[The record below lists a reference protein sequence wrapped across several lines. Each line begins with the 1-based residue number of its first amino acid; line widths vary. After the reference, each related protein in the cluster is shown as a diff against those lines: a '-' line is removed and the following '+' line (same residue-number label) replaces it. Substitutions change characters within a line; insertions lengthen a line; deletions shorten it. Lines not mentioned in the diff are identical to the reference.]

1 MEAKF
6 DSTNNEQ
13 RSAYRMIE
21 RTNNSFFLAGRAG
34 TGKTTFLKSVQEG
47 IKKRF
52 VVLAPTGQAA
62 INAGGQTIHSFFG
75 FSFGV
80 LGPGEIGSMN
90 KTKIGLVRNLDTI
103 IIDEVSMVRCDIID
117 AIDRTLRHY
126 VGNSAPFG
134 GIQMVFVG
142 DMFQLEPI
150 ATQKDRETL
159 REIYGH
165 NCYYFYKAAA
175 IERMS
180 LPKIEFLKIYR
191 QNDPKF
197 IEILEHVRLGQMTMR
212 DLVKINSR
220 VSLCDDE
227 KMRITLTSTNADAK
241 RINDERL
248 DEIDSE
254 EMSYKAIYTGKTKV
268 SSDVAEELVTLKVG
282 AQVMF
287 TKNDRARRWVN
298 GTIGEVTELGDEHV
312 KVQLEDGDEHIVQ
325 RDEWEN
331 IDYEY
336 DHEKK
341 CCIKTIIGKVEQLP
355 LKLAWAI
362 TIHKSQSLT
371 FDHVA
376 IDFGRG
382 AFSNGQAYVALSR
395 ARSFDGLE
403 LMRPMSPASVR
414 VSRDV
419 LDFASDFNDSN
430 AIDRELSI
438 GEAISSFEKSKDY
451 DGAAITLYGMAENAA
466 ESGHT
471 DRALDYMNRAMA
483 FTVDDSCLMGRAWSV
498 VPTAGNDFS
507 VMNACGLY
515 YSGDRKSAE
524 NILRGLDGTWLDNN
538 LLGLYILGRCLE
550 DKKQWAELEDVYY
563 RMLAIF
569 NSARDMGLD
578 SIAFRKLKYRL
589 AILNERQYGDPG
601 LGVMRSLIAENPS
614 YDKYHLALRWML
626 WGHPDIIK
634 AYKADVEKDSA
645 EESEENQ
652 KKEGSKLIAMTLD
665 KNCGESEFLET
676 LRTARAEKNND
687 WNDYRHFINR
697 LKLPMAF

>member
-13 RSAYRMIE
+13 RAAYKMIE

-34 TGKTTFLKSVQEG
+34 TGKTTFLKNVQEG
-47 IKKRF
+47 IKKKF

-75 FSFGV
+75 FNFGV

-90 KTKIGLVRNLDTI
+90 RMKIGLVRNLDTI

-159 REIYGH
+159 TAIYGH
-165 NCYYFYKAAA
+165 DCCYFYKAAA
-175 IERMS
+175 IERIK

-191 QNDPKF
+191 QSDPRF
-197 IEILEHVRLGQMTMR
+197 IEILEHVRLGQLTVS

-241 RINDERL
+241 RINEGRL
-248 DEIDSE
+248 DEIDSD
-254 EMSYKAIYTGKTKV
+254 SITYKAIYSGKSKV
-268 SSDVAEELVTLKVG
+268 TSDVAEEALVLKVG

-287 TKNDRARRWVN
+287 TKNDRGRRWVN
-298 GTIGEVTELGDEHV
+298 GTIGEITELGEENV
-312 KVQLEDGDEHIVQ
+312 TVRLECGDKFIVQ

-331 IDYEY
+331 IEYEY
-336 DHEKK
+336 DPEKK
-341 CCIKTIIGKVEQLP
+341 CCIKTVVGKVEQLP
-355 LKLAWAI
+355 LRLAWAI

-371 FDHVA
+371 FDRVA

-395 ARSFDGLE
+395 ARTFDGLE
-403 LMRPMSPASVR
+403 LVRPMSPASVR
-414 VSRDV
+414 VSRAV
-419 LDFASDFNDSN
+419 LDFAEDFNDN
-430 AIDRELSI
+430 DAITRELCI
-438 GEAISSFEKSKDY
+438 GEAISAFEKGKDY
-451 DGAAITLYGMAENAA
+451 DGAAKTLYDMAEA
-466 ESGHT
+466 EAKTGHS
-471 DRALDYMNRAMA
+471 DRAYEYLTRAMA
-483 FTVDDSCLMGRAWSV
+483 FVVDDDCLSGKPWTIVRG
-498 VPTAGNDFS
+498 TGNDYE

-515 YSGDRKSAE
+515 YSGNKVAAE
-524 NILRGLDGTWLDNN
+524 KILEALDQNWLDNN
-538 LLGLYILGRCLE
+538 LLGLYIMGRCLE
-550 DKKQWAELEDVYY
+550 DKCQWGDLEEVYY
-563 RMLAIF
+563 RMIAIF

-578 SIAFRKLKYRL
+578 SISFRKLKYRL
-589 AILNERQYGDPG
+589 AILNERQYNDPG
-601 LGVMRSLIAENPS
+601 LGIMRSLIAESPS
-614 YDKYHLALRWML
+614 YDKYHIAFRWML
-626 WGHPDIIK
+626 WKHPDLIDT
-634 AYKADVEKDSA
+634 YREFLDED
-645 EESEENQ
+645 EEPEAC
-652 KKEGSKLIAMTLD
+652 KLIEMVLD
-665 KNCGESEFLET
+665 KNCSEEDFLT
-676 LRTARAEKNND
+676 QLRISREDKDDD
-687 WNDYRHFINR
+687 WNSYRHFIND
-697 LKLPMAF
+697 LKLPMAV

>member
-13 RSAYRMIE
+13 RAAYKMIE
-21 RTNNSFFLAGRAG
+21 RTNQSFFLAGRAG
-34 TGKTTFLKSVQEG
+34 TGKTTFLRNVQQG
-47 IKKRF
+47 ISKKF

-75 FSFGV
+75 FNFGV

-90 KTKIGLVRNLDTI
+90 RNKIGLVRNLDTI

-126 VGNSAPFG
+126 IGNSAPFG

-150 ATQKDRETL
+150 ANQKDREML
-159 REIYGH
+159 KQIYGH
-165 NCYYFYKAAA
+165 DCCYFYKAAV
-175 IERMS
+175 IERIH

-191 QNDPKF
+191 QNDPGF
-197 IEILEHVRLGQMTMR
+197 IELLEHVRLGRMNGH
-212 DLVKINSR
+212 DLMKINSR

-227 KMRITLTSTNADAK
+227 RMRITLCSTNADAR
-241 RINDERL
+241 RINDGRL
-248 DEIDSE
+248 AEIRSE
-254 EMSYKAIYTGKTKV
+254 EKSYKAIYSGKTRVV
-268 SSDVAEELVTLKVG
+268 SDIADEILILKVG

-287 TKNDRARRWVN
+287 TKNDRAHRWVN
-298 GTIGEVTELGDEHV
+298 GTIGEISELGEENVTV
-312 KVQLEDGDEHIVQ
+312 KLENGNQHIVE
-325 RDEWEN
+325 REEWES

-336 DHEKK
+336 DPEKK
-341 CCIKTIIGKVEQLP
+341 CCTKTVTGKVEQLP
-355 LKLAWAI
+355 LRLAWAI

-403 LMRPMSPASVR
+403 LVRPMNSASVR
-414 VSRDV
+414 VSRTV
-419 LDFASDFNDSN
+419 LNFAEDFNDSN

-438 GEAISSFEKSKDY
+438 GEAISSFEKGKDY
-451 DGAAITLYGMAENAA
+451 DGAAVALYEMASIEADA
-466 ESGHT
+466 GHS
-471 DRALDYMNRAMA
+471 DRAYDYLTRAMA
-483 FTVDDSCLMGRAWSV
+483 FVVDDECLQGRTWTTVDVTGNEYSV
-498 VPTAGNDFS
+498 L
-507 VMNACGLY
+507 NACGKY
-515 YSGDRKSAE
+515 YSGEKEAAE
-524 NILRGLDGTWLDNN
+524 SILRGLAPSWLDNN

-550 DKKQWAELEDVYY
+550 DKGRWSELEDVYY

-569 NSARDMGLD
+569 NSAREMGLD
-578 SIAFRKLKYRL
+578 SISFRKLKYRL

-601 LGVMRSLIAENPS
+601 LGIIRNLIAENPK
-614 YDKYHLALRWML
+614 YDKYFLAFRWML
-626 WGHPDIIK
+626 RMHPEVIE
-634 AYKADVEKDSA
+634 AYRQESKDDDVNADRCQLVEIALNESIADGA
-645 EESEENQ
+645 FLERLRAVREEKSEE
-652 KKEGSKLIAMTLD
+652 
-665 KNCGESEFLET
+665 
-676 LRTARAEKNND
+676 
-687 WNDYRHFINR
+687 WNGFRHFING
-697 LKLPMAF
+697 LKLPMAL

>member
-13 RSAYRMIE
+13 RAAYRMIE

-34 TGKTTFLKSVQEG
+34 TGKTTFLKNVQDG
-47 IKKRF
+47 IRKKF

-75 FSFGV
+75 FNFGV

-90 KTKIGLVRNLDTI
+90 RSKIGLVRNLDTI

-134 GIQMVFVG
+134 GIQMVLVG

-150 ATQKDRETL
+150 ATQKDKETL

-165 NCYYFYKAAA
+165 DCCYFYKAAA
-175 IERMS
+175 IERIH

-191 QNDPKF
+191 QTDPGF
-197 IEILEHVRLGQMTMR
+197 IALLEHVRLGQMTLR
-212 DLVKINSR
+212 DLTRINSR
-220 VSLCDDE
+220 VSLRGDE
-227 KMRITLTSTNADAK
+227 KFRITLTSTNADAK
-241 RINDERL
+241 RINEGRLSEIEAEERT
-248 DEIDSE
+248 
-254 EMSYKAIYTGKTKV
+254 YQAIYSGNTKV
-268 SSDVAEELVTLKVG
+268 NSDVAEETLTLKAG

-287 TKNDRARRWVN
+287 TKNDRGRRWVN
-298 GTIGEVTELGDEHV
+298 GTIGEVVELGEENVVV
-312 KVQLEDGDEHIVQ
+312 KVEGGEQYVVE
-325 RDEWEN
+325 RDEWES

-336 DHEKK
+336 DAKEKR
-341 CCIKTIIGKVEQLP
+341 CIKTVTGKVEQLP

-371 FDHVA
+371 FDRVA

-403 LMRPMSPASVR
+403 LIRPMSPTSVR
-414 VSRDV
+414 VSRAV
-419 LDFASDFNDSN
+419 LDFAEDFNDSD

-438 GEAISSFEKSKDY
+438 GEAISSFEKSMDF
-451 DGAAITLYGMAENAA
+451 DGAAVTLYDMASAEAA
-466 ESGHT
+466 AGHS
-471 DRALDYMNRAMA
+471 DRAFDYLTRAMA
-483 FTVDDSCLMGRAWSV
+483 FTVDDACLVGKPWRIVSGV
-498 VPTAGNDFS
+498 GNDYR

-515 YSGDRKSAE
+515 YSGHKAE
-524 NILRGLDGTWLDNN
+524 AEAILRETSQAWLDNN
-538 LLGLYILGRCLE
+538 MLGLYILGRCLE
-550 DKKQWAELEDVYY
+550 DKGTWAELEDVYY

-569 NSARDMGLD
+569 NGVRDMGLD
-578 SIAFRKLKYRL
+578 SISFRKMKYRL
-589 AILNERQYGDPG
+589 AILNEREYNDPG
-601 LGVMRSLIAENPS
+601 LGVMRSLIVENPS

-626 WGHPDIIK
+626 WKHPEICNP
-634 AYKADVEKDSA
+634 EQ
-645 EESEENQ
+645 EEGDGE
-652 KKEGSKLIAMTLD
+652 KKEGERCQLVVKTLD
-665 KNCGESEFLET
+665 RECCEEDFLQM
-676 LRTARAEKNND
+676 LRVARAERND
-687 WNDYRHFINR
+687 DWDGYRQFINR

>member
-6 DSTNNEQ
+6 DSANNEQ

-34 TGKTTFLKSVQEG
+34 TGKTTFLKNVQEG
-47 IKKRF
+47 VRKKF

-75 FSFGV
+75 FNFGV

-90 KTKIGLVRNLDTI
+90 RTKIGLVRNLDTI

-159 REIYGH
+159 KEIYGH
-165 NCYYFYKAAA
+165 ECFYFYKAAA
-175 IERMS
+175 IERIN

-191 QNDPKF
+191 QNDPGF
-197 IEILEHVRLGQMTMR
+197 IELLEHVRLGKMTVR
-212 DLVKINSR
+212 DLMKINSR

-227 KMRITLTSTNADAK
+227 KMRITLCSTNADAK
-241 RINDERL
+241 RINDGRL
-248 DEIDSE
+248 AEIDSE
-254 EMSYKAIYTGKTKV
+254 SRTYQAIYSGKTRV
-268 SSDVAEELVTLKVG
+268 SSDVAEELLTFKVG

-287 TKNDRARRWVN
+287 TKNDRGRRWVN
-298 GTIGEVTELGDEHV
+298 GTIGEIVELGEENVTV
-312 KVQLEDGDEHIVQ
+312 KLENGDQYIVE
-325 RDEWEN
+325 RDEWES

-341 CCIKTIIGKVEQLP
+341 CCIKTVTGKVEQFP
-355 LKLAWAI
+355 LRLAWAI

-395 ARSFDGLE
+395 ARTFDGLE
-403 LMRPMSPASVR
+403 LVRPMSPASVR
-414 VSRDV
+414 VSRAV
-419 LDFASDFNDSN
+419 LDFAEDFNDSD

-438 GEAISSFEKSKDY
+438 GEAISAFEKRKDY
-451 DGAAITLYGMAENAA
+451 DGAAVTLYEMASSEAA
-466 ESGHT
+466 AGHT
-471 DRALDYMNRAMA
+471 DRAYDYLTRAMA
-483 FTVDDSCLMGRAWSV
+483 FAVDDECLQGKEWTPV
-498 VPTAGNDFS
+498 NCAGNEYS
-507 VMNACGLY
+507 VMNACGRY
-515 YSGDRKSAE
+515 YSGEKDAAE
-524 NILRGLDGTWLDNN
+524 AILRGLDQTWLDNN
-538 LLGLYILGRCLE
+538 MLGLYILGRCLE
-550 DKKQWAELEDVYY
+550 DKEQWTELEEVYY

-569 NSARDMGLD
+569 NSAREMGVD
-578 SIAFRKLKYRL
+578 SISFRKLKYRL

-601 LGVMRSLIAENPS
+601 LGVMRNLIAENPS
-614 YDKYHLALRWML
+614 YEKYHLAFRWML
-626 WGHPDIIK
+626 WLHPDLIE
-634 AYKADVEKDSA
+634 AYRAENQEADGEGDSA
-645 EESEENQ
+645 GGKLIEMVLDQSCSEE
-652 KKEGSKLIAMTLD
+652 D
-665 KNCGESEFLET
+665 FLQQ
-676 LRTARAEKNND
+676 LRADRAERTD
-687 WNDYRHFINR
+687 GWDDYRHFING
-697 LKLPMAF
+697 LKLPMAV

>member
-13 RSAYRMIE
+13 RAAYRMIE

-34 TGKTTFLKSVQEG
+34 TGKTTFLKNVQKD
-47 IKKRF
+47 IKKNF

-75 FSFGV
+75 LGFGV

-90 KTKIGLVRNLDTI
+90 ANKIHLVRNLDTI

-150 ATQKDRETL
+150 ATQKDKDTL
-159 REIYGH
+159 KVIYGH
-165 NCYYFYKAAA
+165 DCYYFYKAVA
-175 IERMS
+175 IERIN

-191 QNDPKF
+191 QNDPGF
-197 IEILEHVRLGQMTMR
+197 IELLEHVRLGRMSYR
-212 DLVKINSR
+212 DLTMINSR

-241 RINDERL
+241 RINDGRL
-248 DEIDSE
+248 AEIKSDSNTY
-254 EMSYKAIYTGKTKV
+254 MAVYTGRTKTT
-268 SSDVAEELVTLKVG
+268 SDVAEESLSLKVG

-298 GTIGEVTELGDEHV
+298 GTIGEVIELGESNV
-312 KVQLEDGDEHIVQ
+312 KVKLESGEEHIVE
-325 RDEWEN
+325 RDTWET

-341 CCIKTIIGKVEQLP
+341 CCIKTVVGTVQQLP
-355 LKLAWAI
+355 LRLAWAI

-371 FDHVA
+371 FDRVA

-403 LMRPMSPASVR
+403 LLRPMSPSSVR
-414 VSRDV
+414 VSPAV
-419 LDFASDFNDSN
+419 LNFAEDFND
-430 AIDRELSI
+430 ADTIDRELSI
-438 GEAISSFEKSKDY
+438 GEAIRAFEKSKDY
-451 DGAAITLYGMAENAA
+451 DGAAVTLYAMAQA
-466 ESGHT
+466 EAEAGHS
-471 DRALDYMNRAMA
+471 DRAFDYLTRAMA
-483 FTVDDSCLMGRAWSV
+483 FAVDDSCLEGKTWTELRCS
-498 VPTAGNDFS
+498 GNDYC
-507 VMNACGLY
+507 VVNACGLY
-515 YSGDRKSAE
+515 YSGEKDAAE
-524 NILRGLDGTWLDNN
+524 RTLRMIDQNWLDNN

-550 DKKQWAELEDVYY
+550 DKEQWAELEDVYY
-563 RMLAIF
+563 RMLAIL
-569 NSARDMGLD
+569 NSAREMGLD
-578 SIAFRKLKYRL
+578 AISFRKLKYRL
-589 AILNERQYGDPG
+589 AILNEKQYGDPG
-601 LGVMRSLIAENPS
+601 LGVIRNLIAENPS
-614 YDKYHLALRWML
+614 YDKYHIAFRWML
-626 WGHPDIIK
+626 WKHPDLIE
-634 AYKADVEKDSA
+634 AYKAKRAEDEDA
-645 EESEENQ
+645 EE
-652 KKEGSKLIAMTLD
+652 EGKLVQMLLD
-665 KNCGESEFLET
+665 STITEDAFLEQ
-676 LRTARAEKNND
+676 LREVRTEKGD
-687 WNDYRHFINR
+687 EWNEYRHLINNF
-697 LKLPMAF
+697 KLPMAF

>member
-34 TGKTTFLKSVQEG
+34 TGKTTFLKNVQEG
-47 IKKRF
+47 VRKKF
-52 VVLAPTGQAA
+52 VILAPTGQAA

-75 FSFGV
+75 FNFGV

-90 KTKIGLVRNLDTI
+90 RQKIGLVRNLDTI

-159 REIYGH
+159 KEIYGH
-165 NCYYFYKAAA
+165 ECFYFYKSAA
-175 IERMS
+175 IERIN

-191 QNDPKF
+191 QSDPGF
-197 IEILEHVRLGQMTMR
+197 IELLEHVRLGKMTVR
-212 DLVKINSR
+212 DLIKINSR

-227 KMRITLTSTNADAK
+227 RMRITLCSTNADAK
-241 RINDERL
+241 RINDGRL
-248 DEIDSE
+248 AEIDSE
-254 EMSYKAIYTGKTKV
+254 EKTYQAIYSGKMRVT
-268 SSDVAEELVTLKVG
+268 SDVAEELLTFKVG

-287 TKNDRARRWVN
+287 TKNDRGRRWVN
-298 GTIGEVTELGDEHV
+298 GTIGEIVELGEENVTV
-312 KVQLEDGDEHIVQ
+312 KLEGGEQYIVE
-325 RDEWEN
+325 RDEWES

-341 CCIKTIIGKVEQLP
+341 CCIKTVTGKVEQLP
-355 LKLAWAI
+355 LRLAWAI

-395 ARSFDGLE
+395 ARTFDGLE
-403 LMRPMSPASVR
+403 LVRPMSPASVR
-414 VSRDV
+414 VSRAV
-419 LDFASDFNDSN
+419 LDFAEDFNDSN

-438 GEAISSFEKSKDY
+438 GEAINAFEKSKDY
-451 DGAAITLYGMAENAA
+451 DGAAITLYEMASA
-466 ESGHT
+466 EAGAGHT
-471 DRALDYMNRAMA
+471 DRAYDYLTRAMA
-483 FTVDDSCLMGRAWSV
+483 FTVDDECLKGKAWTTV
-498 VPTAGNDFS
+498 NGGGNDYS

-515 YSGDRKSAE
+515 YCGKKDAAE
-524 NILRGLDGTWLDNN
+524 AILRNLDQTWLDNN

-550 DKKQWAELEDVYY
+550 DKEQWSELEDVYY

-569 NSARDMGLD
+569 NSAREMGLD
-578 SIAFRKLKYRL
+578 SISFRKLKYRL

-601 LGVMRSLIAENPS
+601 LGVMRNLIAENPS
-614 YDKYHLALRWML
+614 YEKYHLTFRWML
-626 WGHPDIIK
+626 WLHPELIE
-634 AYKADVEKDSA
+634 AYRAEEEKEEGEEESA
-645 EESEENQ
+645 EC
-652 KKEGSKLIAMTLD
+652 KLIEMALD
-665 KNCGESEFLET
+665 KDCSDEDFLQR
-676 LRTARAEKNND
+676 LRADRTEKTNGWD
-687 WNDYRHFINR
+687 DYRHFINE

>member
-13 RSAYRMIE
+13 RAAYRMIE

-47 IKKRF
+47 IKKNF

-90 KTKIGLVRNLDTI
+90 RSKIALVRNLDTI

-126 VGNSAPFG
+126 VGCSAPFG

-150 ATQKDRETL
+150 ATQKDKDTIRA
-159 REIYGH
+159 IYGH
-165 NCYYFYKAAA
+165 DCCYFYKAAA
-175 IERMS
+175 IERLR

-191 QNDPKF
+191 QSDPGF
-197 IEILEHVRLGQMTMR
+197 IELLEHVRLGRMTYR
-212 DLVKINSR
+212 DLTRINSR
-220 VSLCDDE
+220 VSLGEDD

-241 RINDERL
+241 RINEGRL
-248 DEIDSE
+248 AEIDSE
-254 EMSYKAIYTGKTKV
+254 ERSYLAVYSGKTNV
-268 SSDVAEELVTLKVG
+268 TSDVAEETLTLKVG

-287 TKNDRARRWVN
+287 TKNDRGRRWVN
-298 GTIGEVTELGDEHV
+298 GTIGEVVELGEESVVV
-312 KVQLEDGDEHIVQ
+312 KFEGGEQHIVE
-325 RDEWEN
+325 RDVWET

-336 DHEKK
+336 DPEKK
-341 CCIKTIIGKVEQLP
+341 RCIKTVIGRVEQLP
-355 LKLAWAI
+355 LRLAWAI

-371 FDHVA
+371 FARVA

-382 AFSNGQAYVALSR
+382 AFANGQAYVALSR
-395 ARSFDGLE
+395 ARTFDGLE
-403 LMRPMSPASVR
+403 LLRPMSPSSVR
-414 VSRDV
+414 VSRAV
-419 LDFASDFNDSN
+419 LDFAEDFNDAN

-438 GEAISSFEKSKDY
+438 GEAINAFEKSMDF
-451 DGAAITLYGMAENAA
+451 DGAAMTLYDMASAEAA
-466 ESGHT
+466 AGHS
-471 DRALDYMNRAMA
+471 DRAFDYLTRAMA
-483 FTVDDSCLMGRAWSV
+483 FVVDDACLSGKAWTAV
-498 VPTAGNDFS
+498 AGAGNDYR

-515 YSGDRKSAE
+515 YSGRKGEAE
-524 NILRGLDGTWLDNN
+524 EVLRNIDPSWLDNN

-550 DKKQWAELEDVYY
+550 DKEQWKDLEDVYY

-578 SIAFRKLKYRL
+578 SIAFRKMKYRF
-589 AILNERQYGDPG
+589 AVLNERVYGDPG
-601 LGVMRSLIAENPS
+601 LGIIRSLISENPS
-614 YDKYHLALRWML
+614 YDKYHLALRRML
-626 WGHPDIIK
+626 LNHPELYGLPQEDDK
-634 AYKADVEKDSA
+634 GGEDQHETCRLVEMELNREC
-645 EESEENQ
+645 EEER
-652 KKEGSKLIAMTLD
+652 
-665 KNCGESEFLET
+665 FLEG
-676 LRTARAEKNND
+676 LRVARAEKDGN
-687 WNDYRHFINR
+687 WNCYRHFING
-697 LKLPMAF
+697 LKLPMAL

>member
-6 DSTNNEQ
+6 DSANNEQ

-34 TGKTTFLKSVQEG
+34 TGKTTFLKNVQEG
-47 IKKRF
+47 VHKKF

-75 FSFGV
+75 FNFGV

-90 KTKIGLVRNLDTI
+90 RTKIGLVRNLDTI

-159 REIYGH
+159 KEIYGH
-165 NCYYFYKAAA
+165 ECFYFYKAAA
-175 IERMS
+175 IERIN

-191 QNDPKF
+191 QNDPGF
-197 IEILEHVRLGQMTMR
+197 IELLEHVRLGKMTVR
-212 DLVKINSR
+212 DLMKINSR

-227 KMRITLTSTNADAK
+227 KMRITLCSTNADAK
-241 RINDERL
+241 RINDGRL
-248 DEIDSE
+248 AEIDSE
-254 EMSYKAIYTGKTKV
+254 SRSYQAIYSGKTRV
-268 SSDVAEELVTLKVG
+268 SSDVAEELLIFKVG

-287 TKNDRARRWVN
+287 TKNDRGRRWVN
-298 GTIGEVTELGDEHV
+298 GTIGEIVELGEENVTV
-312 KVQLEDGDEHIVQ
+312 KLENGDQYIVE
-325 RDEWEN
+325 RDEWES

-341 CCIKTIIGKVEQLP
+341 CCIKTVTGKVEQLP
-355 LKLAWAI
+355 LRLAWAI

-395 ARSFDGLE
+395 ARTFDGLE
-403 LMRPMSPASVR
+403 LVRPMSPASVR
-414 VSRDV
+414 VSRAV
-419 LDFASDFNDSN
+419 LDFAEDFNDSD

-438 GEAISSFEKSKDY
+438 GEAISAFEKRKDY
-451 DGAAITLYGMAENAA
+451 DGAAVTLYEMATAEAA
-466 ESGHT
+466 AGHT
-471 DRALDYMNRAMA
+471 DRAYDYLTRAMA
-483 FTVDDSCLMGRAWSV
+483 FTVDDECLQGKVWTPV
-498 VPTAGNDFS
+498 NCVGNEYS
-507 VMNACGLY
+507 VMNACGRY
-515 YSGDRKSAE
+515 YSGEKDDAE
-524 NILRGLDGTWLDNN
+524 AILRSLDQTWLDNN
-538 LLGLYILGRCLE
+538 MLGLYILGRCLE
-550 DKKQWAELEDVYY
+550 DKEQWTELEEVYY

-569 NSARDMGLD
+569 NSAREMGLD
-578 SIAFRKLKYRL
+578 SISFRKLKYRL

-601 LGVMRSLIAENPS
+601 LGVMRNLIAENPS
-614 YDKYHLALRWML
+614 YEKYHLAFRWML
-626 WGHPDIIK
+626 WLHPDLIE
-634 AYKADVEKDSA
+634 AYQA
-645 EESEENQ
+645 ENQ
-652 KKEGSKLIAMTLD
+652 KADGESDSAGGKLIEMVLD
-665 KNCGESEFLET
+665 QSCSEEDFLQQ
-676 LRTARAEKNND
+676 LRADRAERTD
-687 WNDYRHFINR
+687 GWNDYRHFING
-697 LKLPMAF
+697 LKLPMAV

>member
-13 RSAYRMIE
+13 RAAYRMIE

-34 TGKTTFLKSVQEG
+34 TGKTTFLRNVQKD
-47 IKKRF
+47 IDKNF

-90 KTKIGLVRNLDTI
+90 KDKIHLVRNLDTI

-159 REIYGH
+159 KEIYGH
-165 NCYYFYKAAA
+165 DCYYFYKAAA
-175 IERMS
+175 IERIK

-191 QNDPKF
+191 QNDPGF
-197 IEILEHVRLGQMTMR
+197 IELLEHVRLGRMSYR
-212 DLVKINSR
+212 DLMMINSR

-241 RINDERL
+241 LINDGRL
-248 DEIDSE
+248 ADIKSE
-254 EMSYKAIYTGKTKV
+254 PSTYKAVYSGKTRIT
-268 SSDVAEELVTLKVG
+268 SDVAEESLTLKVG

-298 GTIGEVTELGDEHV
+298 GTIGEVTELGECNV
-312 KVQLEDGDEHIVQ
+312 KVKLESGDEFTVEK
-325 RDEWEN
+325 DTWES

-341 CCIKTIIGKVEQLP
+341 CCIKTVVGTAQQLP
-355 LKLAWAI
+355 LRLAWAI

-371 FDHVA
+371 FDRVA
-376 IDFGRG
+376 IDFGHG

-403 LMRPMSPASVR
+403 LVRPMSASSVR
-414 VSRDV
+414 VSPAV
-419 LDFASDFNDSN
+419 LNFAEDFNDTD

-438 GEAISSFEKSKDY
+438 GEAIRAFEKSKDY
-451 DGAAITLYGMAENAA
+451 DGAAVTLYEMAQA
-466 ESGHT
+466 EAEAGHS
-471 DRALDYMNRAMA
+471 DRAFDYLNRAMA
-483 FTVDDSCLMGRAWSV
+483 FAVDDSCLQGKAW
-498 VPTAGNDFS
+498 TALQGTGNDYC
-507 VMNACGLY
+507 VVNACGLY
-515 YSGDRKSAE
+515 YGGKKDAAE
-524 NILRGLDGTWLDNN
+524 RMLRMLDQNWLDNN

-550 DKKQWAELEDVYY
+550 DREEWKELEEVYY

-578 SIAFRKLKYRL
+578 AISFRKLKYRL

-601 LGVMRSLIAENPS
+601 LGVIRGLISENPS
-614 YDKYHLALRWML
+614 YDQYHVALRWML
-626 WGHPDIIK
+626 WKHQDLIDTYRAGR
-634 AYKADVEKDSA
+634 VEDDDAA
-645 EESEENQ
+645 EEGELVKMLLDQECSEE
-652 KKEGSKLIAMTLD
+652 A
-665 KNCGESEFLET
+665 FLGQ
-676 LRTARAEKNND
+676 LRTARAEKDEEWNEYRRLINN
-687 WNDYRHFINR
+687 

>member
-34 TGKTTFLKSVQEG
+34 TGKTTFLKNVQKD
-47 IKKRF
+47 IKKNF

-75 FSFGV
+75 LALGV

-90 KTKIGLVRNLDTI
+90 ENKIHLVRNLDTI

-150 ATQKDRETL
+150 VNQKDKDTL
-159 REIYGH
+159 KEIYGH
-165 NCYYFYKAAA
+165 DCYYFYKAAA
-175 IERMS
+175 IERIN

-191 QNDPKF
+191 QNDPGF
-197 IEILEHVRLGQMTMR
+197 IELLEHVRLGRMSHR
-212 DLVKINSR
+212 DLTMINSR
-220 VSLCDDE
+220 VSLYNDE
-227 KMRITLTSTNADAK
+227 KIRITLTSTNADAK
-241 RINDERL
+241 RINDGRL
-248 DEIDSE
+248 AEIKSDSNT
-254 EMSYKAIYTGKTKV
+254 YTAIYTGKTKIT
-268 SSDVAEELVTLKVG
+268 SDVAEESLTLKAG

-298 GTIGEVTELGDEHV
+298 GTIGEIIELGESNV
-312 KVQLEDGDEHIVQ
+312 TVQLENGVEYIVE
-325 RDEWEN
+325 RDTWET

-341 CCIKTIIGKVEQLP
+341 CCIKTVVGTVQQLP
-355 LKLAWAI
+355 LRLAWAI

-371 FDHVA
+371 FDRVA

-403 LMRPMSPASVR
+403 LLRPMSPSSVR
-414 VSRDV
+414 VSPAA
-419 LDFASDFNDSN
+419 LNFAEDFND
-430 AIDRELSI
+430 ADIIDRELSI
-438 GEAISSFEKSKDY
+438 GEAIRAFEKSKDY
-451 DGAAITLYGMAENAA
+451 DGAAVTLYTMAQA
-466 ESGHT
+466 EAEAGHC
-471 DRALDYMNRAMA
+471 DRAYDYLTRAMA
-483 FTVDDSCLMGRAWSV
+483 FTVDDSCLQGKTWSELHGS
-498 VPTAGNDFS
+498 GNDYC
-507 VMNACGLY
+507 VVNACGLY
-515 YSGDRKSAE
+515 YSGEKDASER
-524 NILRGLDGTWLDNN
+524 ILRMIDQNWLDNN

-550 DKKQWAELEDVYY
+550 DKEQWTELEDVYY
-563 RMLAIF
+563 RMLAIL
-569 NSARDMGLD
+569 NSAREMGLD
-578 SIAFRKLKYRL
+578 AISFRKLKYRF
-589 AILNERQYGDPG
+589 AILNEKQYGDPG
-601 LGVMRSLIAENPS
+601 LGVIRNLISENPS
-614 YDKYHLALRWML
+614 YDKYHIAFRWML
-626 WGHPDIIK
+626 WKHPDLIE
-634 AYKADVEKDSA
+634 AYKTKRAEDEDVEEEGKLVQMLLDNTIA
-645 EESEENQ
+645 ED
-652 KKEGSKLIAMTLD
+652 A
-665 KNCGESEFLET
+665 FLER
-676 LRTARAEKNND
+676 LREVRAEKGKE
-687 WNDYRHFINR
+687 WNEYRHVINNF
-697 LKLPMAF
+697 KLPMAF